1 MPIGQLIRSPPFKV
15 LVLTNFFCCA
25 THSGPIIHT
34 VSYAVTCGIPL
45 TTAVTIYSVEGLAGL
60 GGRIAFGL
68 AGDRFGARRI
78 LIAGLLM
85 QAFFAASYYF
95 ASSLSA
101 FYAVAV
107 LFGFT
112 YGGVMPLY
120 AVLARENFP
129 LRIMPAAGRDGRVIV
144 GQKHLLDR
152 LLIALLTNG
161 HVLLEGVP
169 GLAKTLA
176 LKTLA
181 NCLAVRFK
189 RLQFTPDM
197 LPADIVGTM
206 IYNPQDGAFRTKHG
220 PIFSNLIL
228 ADEINRAPAKV
239 QSALLE
245 AMQERQV
252 TIGDETYPLPA
263 PFLVLATQNPLEQE
277 GTYPL
282 PEAQIDRFMMKVI
295 VDYPT
300 RTEERAILDAMATTE
315 PMIVPR
321 AVVSAAQILAARH
334 VVNMLFVDDKVR
346 DYIVDIVL
354 ATRPPIAA
362 GLDLNGY
369 VQTAPRRGP
378 PSRSRWGHAPWHFSM
393 AGTSSRRRTSRRLR
407 WMYCAIGCR

>member
-1 MPIGQLIRSPPFKV
+1 MNQKAAPPPGEQGSS
-15 LVLTNFFCCA
+15 TMRA
-25 THSGPIIHT
+25 TREM
-34 VSYAVTCGIPL
+34 
-45 TTAVTIYSVEGLAGL
+45 VEE
-60 GGRIAFGL
+60 
-68 AGDRFGARRI
+68 
-78 LIAGLLM
+78 
-85 QAFFAASYYF
+85 
-95 ASSLSA
+95 SS
-101 FYAVAV
+101 
-107 LFGFT
+107 T
-112 YGGVMPLY
+112 WMT
-120 AVLARENFP
+120 P
-129 LRIMPAAGRDGRVIV
+129 LRDEVARVIV
-144 GQKHLLDR
+144 GQRHLLDR

-169 GLAKTLA
+169 GLAKTLT

-181 NCLAVRFK
+181 SCISVQFK

-252 TIGDETYPLPA
+252 TIGDETYSLPR

-300 RTEERAILDAMATTE
+300 RNEERAILDAMATSE
-315 PMIVPR
+315 PMIAPR
-321 AVVSAAQILAARH
+321 TVVKAEQLVDARH
-334 VVNMLFVDDKVR
+334 VVDMLFVDEKIR

-362 GLDLNGY
+362 GLELNGY
-369 VQTAPRRGP
+369 IQTGASPRATIALTLAARAMAFLNG
-378 PSRSRWGHAPWHFSM
+378 RHFVTPQDVKSVAM
-393 AGTSSRRRTSRRLR
+393 DVLRHRVSVTYEAEAENVTSKDVIEKILSTLPVP
-407 WMYCAIGCR
+407 